1 MGKESL
7 CQNVCELVFT
17 WFELKNMLM
26 KNIEEH
32 AYLLNE
38 NRMIMDFKILEWTLI
53 ISQSKINGEKE
64 EKLNVWCT
72 TSTHKCATALVSPW

>member
-38 NRMIMDFKILEWTLI
+38 NRMIMDFKILE
-53 ISQSKINGEKE
+53 
-64 EKLNVWCT
+64 
-72 TSTHKCATALVSPW
+72 